1 MILYDDFAYYSTYFM
16 GRIGKVNVYESVVL
30 MSAACP
36 PFNPCIQHPTL
47 SLFKTFQASN
57 GVWTMISEQTCYF
70 SALKESAAQNLWVQL

>member
-1 MILYDDFAYYSTYFM
+1 MILYDDFAYYSTLM
-16 GRIGKVNVYESVVL
+16 ERIGKVNVCESVVL

-36 PFNPCIQHPTL
+36 PFKSCIQHPTL

-70 SALKESAAQNLWVQL
+70 SALKESAAQNLRWVQL